1 MKLSDSAGTRI
12 IVIVTLLV
20 VYAATLAPD
29 VTLWD
34 AGEFQ
39 AAVASLGIPHPPGTP
54 LYIVTG
60 KVWTTML
67 GLIPSALAL
76 NLLSAVSTAVAC
88 GLLAALFARWTQ
100 SRLAGIAAG
109 LSAGSMLAVWMNA
122 TETEIYALSLLLG
135 VLMIVI
141 GDRAG
146 ARDSMRHR
154 VMLAY
159 LIGLAIPLQISALV
173 LAPAAILLASTGADG
188 RLRWRVA
195 LALGSV
201 LLVVIAVSQ
210 GSMALGLIGAVTGLV
225 TALGRDVAWPRRVEP
240 VALAAV
246 TIVGLSATLFM
257 LVRAS
262 HDPFINQGNPATF
275 DAMVDV
281 VTRQQYSL
289 PGMWPR
295 RAPVW
300 IQAANLFQYADWQFA
315 SGIDNSVAASWWRTP
330 FSLGALV
337 LLAVGARW
345 HWTRD
350 RRSAQATALLI
361 LGGTLGV
368 VAVLN
373 LSAGPSILDSV
384 LPAGA
389 RHEPRERDYFFA
401 WGFAGAGLW
410 VGAGAVLAAR
420 RWLGE
425 GRLATPVAIGL
436 AALPMALNWR
446 AATRRPDA
454 MIAPTYGEAL
464 LASVP
469 PRAVFLMA
477 GDNDSYTVWFR
488 QAVHA
493 ERLDVV
499 PVTISLLGA
508 DWYRREIHRRHRLVD
523 LSTADAWYGEPET
536 LKALVAGARREGRPL
551 AVSLSVS
558 PSIRGKLAP
567 AWTLSGMAYV
577 ASQDTVPR
585 GDAIDMAQTRAV
597 ADLITQR
604 MRVFPQGRD
613 PASAYVARILR
624 CPQSALQLG
633 SQPSGSDADALL
645 DSRCNLK

>member
-1 MKLSDSAGTRI
+1 VKLSDSAEARI

-34 AGEFQ
+34 AGEFN
-39 AAVASLGIPHPPGTP
+39 AAIASLGIPHPPGTP
-54 LYIVTG
+54 LYILIG
-60 KVWTTML
+60 RAWAMAL
-67 GLIPSALAL
+67 GFLPLALAS

-88 GLLAALFARWTQ
+88 GLLAGLFARWTQ

-109 LSAGSMLAVWMNA
+109 FSAGSMLAVWMNA

-135 VLMIVI
+135 VLMIVV

-146 ARDSMRHR
+146 ARDSMRDR
-154 VMLAY
+154 VLLAY
-159 LIGLAIPLQISALV
+159 LMGLAIPLQISALV
-173 LAPAAILLASTGADG
+173 LAPAAIFLASTRADG
-188 RLRWRVA
+188 RVRWRVA

-210 GSMALGLIGAVTGLV
+210 GSLTLGLMGAVTGLA
-225 TALGRDVAWPRRVEP
+225 TALGRGIAWPRRVEP

-257 LVRAS
+257 LVRAP

-315 SGIDNSVAASWWRTP
+315 SGLDNSVAASWWRTP

-337 LLAVGARW
+337 LLAIGARW

-350 RRSAQATALLI
+350 RRSAQGTALLI
-361 LGGTLGV
+361 LGSTLGV

-425 GRLATPVAIGL
+425 RRLAAPVAIGL

-508 DWYRREIHRRHRLVD
+508 DWYRREIQRRHRLVD

-536 LKALVAGARREGRPL
+536 LKALAAGARREGRPL

-558 PSIRGKLAP
+558 PSVRAQLAP

-585 GDAIDMAQTRAV
+585 GDAIDLVRTRAV

-604 MRVFPQGRD
+604 MRVFPKGRD